1 MNRFLVCRGMRA
13 GAPQKVVSWFG
24 SFNLVRY
31 FTVFSAKSYRLSVCG
46 FGGNDGHIAG
56 SALLLKIICHFRVL
70 GLFFCTLWCC
80 EVMGSAFISM
90 QLCL

>member
-31 FTVFSAKSYRLSVCG
+31 FSVFSAKVTAFQIVG
-46 FGGNDGHIAG
+46 
-56 SALLLKIICHFRVL
+56 LLEMTGILL
-70 GLFFCTLWCC
+70 GLCC
-80 EVMGSAFISM
+80 F
-90 QLCL
+90 